1 MKCFTDASFGSHGL
15 HRTSGALM
23 RIGASTDKNVS
34 MDFLFAAPILNLR
47 E

>member
-15 HRTSGALM
+15 HRTSGALV

-34 MDFLFAAPILNLR
+34 MDFVFAARILMWR
-47 E
+47 K

>member
-1 MKCFTDASFGSHGL
+1 
-15 HRTSGALM
+15 M

-34 MDFLFAAPILNLR
+34 MDFLSAAPILNLR